1 MFMLGK
7 ADKWET
13 TFVLLLLILV
23 TNLSQYYVLL
33 FLTFISTLVLLNI
46 CVQGL
51 NSTFFRVL
59 LD

>member
-13 TFVLLLLILV
+13 TFVSLLLILV

>member
-51 NSTFFRVL
+51 NSNFFRVL